1 MAKINYTT
9 VGSNRLEDAK
19 AYYDALL
26 PTAGFSPMFE
36 HPSGGRAYGGPDGQI
51 FAVLGPHDMK
61 AATVGNGSMIAFAF
75 DTRDEI
81 DAFHAKGIALG
92 GSDDGAP
99 GERNPG
105 AYFAYFRDL
114 DGNKLCGYKLG

>member
-9 VGSNRLEDAK
+9 VGSNRLGEAK
-19 AYYDALL
+19 AFYDALL
-26 PTAGFSPMFE
+26 PLAGFAPAME
-36 HPSGGRAYGGPDGQI
+36 HQSGGRAYANADGQI
-51 FAVLGPHDMK
+51 FGVFGPYDK
-61 AATVGNGSMIAFAF
+61 QAATVGNGSMLAFAF
-75 DTRDEI
+75 DTRDEV
-81 DAFHAKGIALG
+81 DAFHAKGLELG
-92 GSDDGAP
+92 GTDDGAP